1 MEIPPSP
8 GCREIASASAKWLGT
23 DCKADVNIL
32 SPPSPLGGS
41 PAEAVFGVALPW
53 DMAACAKLAD
63 GTVGGDDDG
72 VIPQL
77 L

>member
-8 GCREIASASAKWLGT
+8 GCREIASASAEWLGT
-23 DCKADVNIL
+23 GCRADVNVL

-41 PAEAVFGVALPW
+41 PAEAEFGVTLPW
-53 DMAACAKLAD
+53 DTAACAELAD
-63 GTVGGDDDG
+63 GSVGSDGDD

-77 L
+77 P